1 MAASRDPGA
10 PRALIWPAVVVA
22 LLFAVM
28 IGAALLQGRPVF
40 DPPDLAFESD
50 REPNPLPSVTAPP
63 PAFGLEPDTSSPRG
77 LELPVDLLNAIALA
91 VLAAGVAVILVLVAR
106 RLLRNRPHRA
116 RAAAVLDD
124 IAAGA
129 TEQVDAP
136 TVRRGIDG
144 AIARFAE
151 TPRHADAIVSA
162 WIGLEETA
170 ADAGRA
176 RGSRDAR
183 RVHDADPWRAA
194 RRGGRPH
201 APARHLRTGALRRSP
216 SGRSRARGRARC
228 ARADPRGVDVTRR
241 RALLVAAAAVATL
254 VVLVLIGVEPV
265 FALAWAVAV
274 AALGVVL
281 ALADHARTPPPQRLD
296 VVRHRAGG
304 RSDVVRI
311 AASLDAR

>member
-10 PRALIWPAVVVA
+10 PRALIWPAVVVT

-63 PAFGLEPDTSSPRG
+63 PAFGLEPDTSNPRG
-77 LELPVDLLNAIALA
+77 LELPVDLLNAIAVA
-91 VLAAGVAVILVLVAR
+91 VLAAGVAVVLVLVAR
-106 RLLRNRPHRA
+106 RLLRNRPHRV

-124 IAAGA
+124 IAAGV

-170 ADAGRA
+170 ADAGR
-176 RGSRDAR
+176 
-183 RVHDADPWRAA
+183 
-194 RRGGRPH
+194 
-201 APARHLRTGALRRSP
+201 
-216 SGRSRARGRARC
+216 
-228 ARADPRGVDVTRR
+228 PRGAAETPAEFTTRILGER
-241 RALLVAAAAVATL
+241 PAAAADLTRLLGIYERVRFGGHQA
-254 VVLVLIGVEPV
+254 G
-265 FALAWAVAV
+265 
-274 AALGVVL
+274 AAERE
-281 ALADHARTPPPQRLD
+281 AARDPL
-296 VVRHRAGG
+296 
-304 RSDVVRI
+304 VRI
-311 AASLDAR
+311 REAWT